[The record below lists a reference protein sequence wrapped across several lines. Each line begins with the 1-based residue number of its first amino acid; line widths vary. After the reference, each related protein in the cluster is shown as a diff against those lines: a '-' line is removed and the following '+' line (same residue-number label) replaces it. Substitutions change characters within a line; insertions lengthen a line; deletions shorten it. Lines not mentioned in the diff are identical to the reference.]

1 MSNDKQEP
9 YFVISVV
16 SKMLNV
22 HPQTIRHYERL
33 GLLNPHRTD
42 GNMRLYSHS
51 DIDRLEQ
58 ICSFTNLGVNLA
70 GVEIIVNMIEKM
82 ERIKAEMRKEMSK
95 KSEEINNLL
104 EEIKKNKQIIANNNI
119 KNDTEKK

>member
-51 DIDRLEQ
+51 DIGRLEQ

-82 ERIKAEMRKEMSK
+82 EKIKAEMRKEMSK

-104 EEIKKNKQIIANNNI
+104 EEIKKYKQIIANTKQNV
-119 KNDTEKK
+119 KDEE

>member
-70 GVEIIVNMIEKM
+70 GVEVIVNMIEKM
-82 ERIKAEMRKEMSK
+82 EKIKAEMRKEMSK

-104 EEIKKNKQIIANNNI
+104 EEIKKYKQIIANTKQNLED
-119 KNDTEKK
+119 KE

>member
-51 DIDRLEQ
+51 DIGRLEQ

-82 ERIKAEMRKEMSK
+82 EKIKAEMRKEMIK
-95 KSEEINNLL
+95 KSEEIDSLL
-104 EEIKKNKQIIANNNI
+104 EEIKKYKQIIANNQ
-119 KNDTEKK
+119 KNSENENL

>member
-58 ICSFTNLGVNLA
+58 RCSFTNLGGNLA

-82 ERIKAEMRKEMSK
+82 EKIKAEMRKEMTK
-95 KSEEINNLL
+95 KSEEINSLL
-104 EEIKKNKQIIANNNI
+104 EEIKKYKQIIANNSENSE
-119 KNDTEKK
+119 NENL

>member
-1 MSNDKQEP
+1 MILGKELEMSKDSQP

-16 SKMLNV
+16 SKMLDI

-33 GLLNPHRTD
+33 GLISPHRTE
-42 GNMRLYSHS
+42 GNIRLYSRK

-70 GVEIIVNMIEKM
+70 GVEVIVSLLEKM
-82 ERIKAEMRKEMSK
+82 EAAKSDMRREMQKMAD
-95 KSEEINNLL
+95 
-104 EEIKKNKQIIANNNI
+104 EIKHLNAESTWLKNQ
-119 KNDTEKK
+119 

>member
-82 ERIKAEMRKEMSK
+82 EKIKAEMRKEMIK
-95 KSEEINNLL
+95 KSEEIDSLL
-104 EEIKKNKQIIANNNI
+104 EEIKKYKQIIANNSENS
-119 KNDTEKK
+119 KNENL

>member
-1 MSNDKQEP
+1 MSSDKQEP

-70 GVEIIVNMIEKM
+70 GVEVIVNMIEKM
-82 ERIKAEMRKEMSK
+82 EKIKAEMRKEMSK

-104 EEIKKNKQIIANNNI
+104 EEIKKYKQIIANTKQNLED
-119 KNDTEKK
+119 KE

>member
-51 DIDRLEQ
+51 DIGRLEQ

-82 ERIKAEMRKEMSK
+82 EKIKAEMRKEMSK

-104 EEIKKNKQIIANNNI
+104 EEIKKYKQIIANTKQNVED
-119 KNDTEKK
+119 KE